1 MKKIILAVSM
11 LVAMAVVFGL
21 PSIVMA
27 GIPPVSCT
35 TDADCDDINDC
46 TDDTCDVGETD
57 ECVFTNNDT
66 NACDDGDVCTND
78 ACMSG
83 ACTGTLI
90 DCNDGD
96 ACTTDLCIS
105 LLGCATIPTICDDT
119 IACTDDSCDQMAG
132 CMNAPDC
139 SLDPSCDLGSGPG
152 CSAIGGVDATTIMAG
167 NCFTGKIGTTGVSGV
182 NPNGRP
188 ATDTDGDGC
197 TDSLEK
203 CINSSLVGFCS
214 DVDVDDCDSDPGD
227 GGEDII
233 YIPGAT
239 EGNKNSQQNFEV
251 IFQSGPCA
259 ISECSDH
266 MDNEATPDGLI
277 DYPND
282 PQCDSFSDDDE
293 SSQEH

>member
-1 MKKIILAVSM
+1 MKKVILAVSM

-21 PSIVMA
+21 PDLGMA
-27 GIPPVSCT
+27 GIPPGECT
-35 TDADCDDINDC
+35 SDAECDDAN
-46 TDDTCDVGETD
+46 
-57 ECVFTNNDT
+57 
-66 NACDDGDVCTND
+66 
-78 ACMSG
+78 
-83 ACTGTLI
+83 
-90 DCNDGD
+90 
-96 ACTTDLCIS
+96 ACTTDTCVGGVCDNTPINCDDGIACTNDS
-105 LLGCATIPTICDDT
+105 CDQATGCVFTPDDSRCDDT
-119 IACTDDSCDQMAG
+119 IACTNDSCDQATGCVFTPDDSRCDDTIACTNDSCDQMAG

-152 CSAIGGVDATTIMAG
+152 CSAIRGVDATTIMAG
-167 NCFTGKIGTTGVSGV
+167 NCFTGEIGTTGVSGV

-227 GGEDII
+227 GDENII

-239 EGNKNSQQNFEV
+239 EGQKNSQQNFEV

-293 SSQEH
+293 SS

>member
-21 PSIVMA
+21 PDLGMA
-27 GIPPVSCT
+27 GIPPGECT
-35 TDADCDDINDC
+35 SDAECDD
-46 TDDTCDVGETD
+46 
-57 ECVFTNNDT
+57 
-66 NACDDGDVCTND
+66 A
-78 ACMSG
+78 
-83 ACTGTLI
+83 
-90 DCNDGD
+90 D
-96 ACTTDLCIS
+96 ACTTDTCV
-105 LLGCATIPTICDDT
+105 GGFCENTTINCDDT
-119 IACTDDSCDQMAG
+119 IACTNDSCDQATGCMNVPDDTLCDDSNVCTDDSCDQMAG

-152 CSAIGGVDATTIMAG
+152 CSAIRGVDATTIMAG

>member
-1 MKKIILAVSM
+1 MKKILLAASI

-21 PSIVMA
+21 PDLGMA
-27 GIPPVSCT
+27 GIPPGECT
-35 TDADCDDINDC
+35 SDAECDD
-46 TDDTCDVGETD
+46 
-57 ECVFTNNDT
+57 
-66 NACDDGDVCTND
+66 A
-78 ACMSG
+78 
-83 ACTGTLI
+83 
-90 DCNDGD
+90 D
-96 ACTTDLCIS
+96 ACTTDTCV
-105 LLGCATIPTICDDT
+105 GGFCENTTINCDDT
-119 IACTDDSCDQMAG
+119 IACTNDSCDQATGCVNVPDDSRCDDTIACTNDSCDQATGCMNVPDDTLCDDSNVCTDDSCDQMAG

-152 CSAIGGVDATTIMAG
+152 CSAIRGVDATTIMAG

-266 MDNEATPDGLI
+266 MDNEAIPDGLI